1 MNCIEKPS
9 SMILGSTPEF
19 VDLLISRNCLNI
31 ASIDN
36 NKENHL
42 SMLKLCNAQNK
53 DKLSFVNSNWLNQG
67 DEGKLSYDII
77 VGDIS
82 HYFLSFP
89 DEWNTS
95 FKIISGKLS
104 HGGCFLS
111 RQICQPDNYERET
124 YLALLSDLKTKI
136 ATCRKDISR
145 LLCYLSEYKS
155 IIPVICTD
163 SITSKLNIKNCIDMS
178 LELETYTK
186 ELLDEKIFDQI
197 SPLFDP
203 PPKLDGVSIYPK
215 SVPKYSEMIEKFKI
229 WFHVVE
235 SHWDTSLNPIIS
247 NCFDC
252 GKIQPKYRISLSA
265 DINHNQRRTPRKFD

>member
-1 MNCIEKPS
+1 MNNNLYHIRWKLHRPPIRPTSFFLEVIESVMNCIEKPS

-89 DEWNTS
+89 D
-95 FKIISGKLS
+95 
-104 HGGCFLS
+104 
-111 RQICQPDNYERET
+111 
-124 YLALLSDLKTKI
+124 
-136 ATCRKDISR
+136 
-145 LLCYLSEYKS
+145 
-155 IIPVICTD
+155 
-163 SITSKLNIKNCIDMS
+163 
-178 LELETYTK
+178 
-186 ELLDEKIFDQI
+186 
-197 SPLFDP
+197 
-203 PPKLDGVSIYPK
+203 
-215 SVPKYSEMIEKFKI
+215 
-229 WFHVVE
+229 
-235 SHWDTSLNPIIS
+235 
-247 NCFDC
+247 
-252 GKIQPKYRISLSA
+252 
-265 DINHNQRRTPRKFD
+265 